1 MGRDKC
7 MTGILISASDYEPA
21 VAYFFPY
28 AKKACDLAQ
37 AKGYEVLPCLRT
49 DQDQNT
55 IFRNAPKAALILHNG
70 HGSPTVT
77 TGHGTVVVW
86 EACNYP
92 TSTVEKKII
101 FLLSC
106 LCGQVLGPDMRTKG
120 ANAVIA
126 FDDVYVFNAAGS
138 PDPLTDPYVQLFFG
152 PIIDGYMK
160 VLDGKTVGDWNDTII
175 QAYAKALNS
184 PGVPE
189 HVKANLAWDANHMKL
204 FGDRNATIQ
213 PTPPTP
219 PAPQPPEEEYEGE
232 LEFIDDIPVVTGL
245 GRWVIKMTIYTGG
258 KKAKIRIRK
267 VNKSA

>member
-1 MGRDKC
+1 MS
-7 MTGILISASDYEPA
+7 GILISASDYEPA

-28 AKKACDLAQ
+28 ALKARDLARS
-37 AKGYEVLPCLRT
+37 KGYEVLPCLGP
-49 DQDQNT
+49 DQNQGN
-55 IFRNAPKAALILHNG
+55 IFKNAVKAQLILHNG
-70 HGSPTVT
+70 HGNSNVT
-77 TGHGTVVVW
+77 TGHGSEVIW
-86 EACNYP
+86 QACNYP

-106 LCGQVLGPDMRTKG
+106 LCGQALATDMVAKKAR
-120 ANAVIA
+120 AVIA
-126 FDDVYVFNAAGS
+126 WDEVYIFNAAGS

-152 PIIDGYMK
+152 PILDGFTGM
-160 VLDGKTVGDWNDTII
+160 LDGKTVGDWADTII

-232 LEFIDDIPVVTGL
+232 LVFVDDIPVVTGI
-245 GRWVIKMTIYTGG
+245 GRWTIRMTVYTGG
-258 KKAKIRIRK
+258 RKAKIRLRK